1 MLRSMTGFGAG
12 RGEDAGTR
20 ATVEIRAVNHR
31 HLKLT
36 VRGTDPYPLQDAEFE
51 KVARASVKRGS
62 LLVFVSVDRPAGPGD
77 YRLNAAALRAYID
90 QIEAAAPAHVVPGL
104 LAGVL
109 ALPGVAPASG
119 SGGPPPDDEWPAVES
134 AFRGALEQ
142 LARARDNEGAA
153 MAAELL
159 TLHADMVL
167 KLAAVREHLP
177 AVMAAYRTRLLE
189 RLRQAVGAAGVTLDE
204 THLVRELA
212 LYADRTDVS
221 EEVHRL
227 TAHLEQFAALVS
239 GREKSPDGA
248 GRRLEFLVQEMG
260 REVNTLGSKAGDV
273 TLSRVVFDLKAGLEK
288 VRELIANVE

>member
-1 MLRSMTGFGAG
+1 MTGFGDGRAEAG
-12 RGEDAGTR
+12 ATR
-20 ATVEIRAVNHR
+20 AAVEVRAVNHR
-31 HLKLT
+31 HLKLS
-36 VRGTDPYPLQDAEFE
+36 VRGTDPYPLQEAEFE
-51 KVARASVKRGS
+51 KLARPSVKRGS
-62 LLVFVSVDRPAGPGD
+62 LLVFVSVDRPAVPGD
-77 YRLNAAALRAYID
+77 YRLNVAALRAYVD
-90 QIEAAAPAHVVPGL
+90 QVESAAPAHLVSGL

-109 ALPGVAPASG
+109 ALPGVAPGSG
-119 SGGPPPDDEWPAVES
+119 SSGPPPESEWPAVEA

-142 LARARDNEGAA
+142 LARARDAEGAA
-153 MAAELL
+153 MAAELQS
-159 TLHADMVL
+159 LHADMVD

-177 AVMAAYRTRLLE
+177 AVMEQYRTRLLE
-189 RLRQAVGAAGVTLDE
+189 RLRQAIGAAGVTLDD

-227 TAHLEQFAALVS
+227 SAHLDQFLALVS
-239 GREKSPDGA
+239 GREQTPDGA

-260 REVNTLGSKAGDV
+260 REVNTLGSKAGGV